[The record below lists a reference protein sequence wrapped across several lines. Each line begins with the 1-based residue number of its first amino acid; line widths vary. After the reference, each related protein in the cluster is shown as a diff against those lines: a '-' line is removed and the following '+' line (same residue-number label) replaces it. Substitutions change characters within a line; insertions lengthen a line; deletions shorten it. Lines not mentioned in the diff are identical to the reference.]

1 MSRTIAAS
9 DAREHFTNILDD
21 AEKGETTLIVRHS
34 RNSAAVVPASDLE
47 SFMLF
52 KKILRELNE
61 TIELSEDPETIAA
74 VIRAQEQINRGDV
87 VWHD

>member
-52 KKILRELNE
+52 
-61 TIELSEDPETIAA
+61 
-74 VIRAQEQINRGDV
+74 
-87 VWHD
+87 